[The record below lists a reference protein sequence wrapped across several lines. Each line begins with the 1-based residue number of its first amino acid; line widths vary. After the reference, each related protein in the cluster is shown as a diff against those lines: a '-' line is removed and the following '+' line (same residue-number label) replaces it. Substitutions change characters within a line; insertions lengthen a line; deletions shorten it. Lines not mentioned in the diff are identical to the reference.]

1 MRNRRN
7 TAIGSMGCA
16 WGIGRVDQYGNTNGL
31 GHQVAQQPQPLSRDL
46 SDEEF

>member
-7 TAIGSMGCA
+7 AAIGSMG
-16 WGIGRVDQYGNTNGL
+16 VDQYGNTNGL

-46 SDEEF
+46 SDEEI